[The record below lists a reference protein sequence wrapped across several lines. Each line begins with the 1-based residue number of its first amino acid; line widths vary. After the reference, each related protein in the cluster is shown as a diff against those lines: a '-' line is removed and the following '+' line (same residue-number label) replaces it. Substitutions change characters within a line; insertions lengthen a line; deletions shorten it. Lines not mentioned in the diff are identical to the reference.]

1 MRSLDGAVRLL
12 SLADLNI
19 PVLPLLQALSLLG
32 SSLKRAVLNQLFGAV
47 YTFTGFGI
55 DLTYRSLL
63 FDGLKGVGV
72 TRESSTSQRC
82 SSSSN
87 ALFTA
92 ANCAAKRPCLLIS
105 FGSTIKTRSQAL
117 NACQAR

>member
-19 PVLPLLQALSLLG
+19 PVLPLLQALGLLGSLLG
-32 SSLKRAVLNQLFGAV
+32 FSTILNQLFGGV

-63 FDGLKGVGV
+63 FDGLK
-72 TRESSTSQRC
+72 TL
-82 SSSSN
+82 
-87 ALFTA
+87 A
-92 ANCAAKRPCLLIS
+92 
-105 FGSTIKTRSQAL
+105 
-117 NACQAR
+117 